1 MSLTDVYLAV
11 LTRCVPLIQQRS
23 SNFSDWQYVPEK
35 SGMGGRVAKVMVNIV
50 QTVRK
55 LTLRYLLAASG
66 VATLTR
72 AIVGL
77 ERTRGADDDKSDP
90 ISETEKLAPR
100 MTDIEWAGS
109 ATLNRGGEQG

>member
-1 MSLTDVYLAV
+1 
-11 LTRCVPLIQQRS
+11 
-23 SNFSDWQYVPEK
+23 
-35 SGMGGRVAKVMVNIV
+35 MGGRVAKVMVNIV

-90 ISETEKLAPR
+90 TH
-100 MTDIEWAGS
+100 
-109 ATLNRGGEQG
+109 Q